1 MNNGLCQFKI
11 SAAKKSPLN
20 KLLKTRSAR
29 DRDHAE
35 MQTPTSHKTTTLRL
49 AARAR

>member
-1 MNNGLCQFKI
+1 MNNGLCQFKTF
-11 SAAKKSPLN
+11 AAKKSPRN
-20 KLLKTRSAR
+20 NLLKTGGER

-35 MQTPTSHKTTTLRL
+35 TQTPTSHKTTTLRL